1 LGLPSCIFGEFWWAL
16 RLLQVILLIGTNLPA
31 SRPDA
36 PETIRTSDLCLR
48 RAALYPAE
56 LWARSEHSINER
68 KAQRRNISTCLSV
81 RLISSLPAHLE
92 FVDRRISTLSERKID
107 PLHNKI
113 MDFAALLE
121 RSLTQRFVD
130 RSGQVQA

>member
-1 LGLPSCIFGEFWWAL
+1 
-16 RLLQVILLIGTNLPA
+16 
-31 SRPDA
+31 
-36 PETIRTSDLCLR
+36 
-48 RAALYPAE
+48 
-56 LWARSEHSINER
+56 
-68 KAQRRNISTCLSV
+68 V